1 MYVFT
6 IIQHCAPSKK
16 SNKRRINLLTDFWEI
31 WPEQIDMIEWNDSTQ
46 LKTKK
51 MPRPLMPSSCWFAS
65 LDNTN
70 QWDSQASESSTQKE
84 KRKRRDRFFFFSYY
98 HCQRTLA
105 KHSFSNIFE
114 QFFKQKKKTREN
126 AGWIFFAIVAQKVGS

>member
-1 MYVFT
+1 
-6 IIQHCAPSKK
+6 
-16 SNKRRINLLTDFWEI
+16 
-31 WPEQIDMIEWNDSTQ
+31 MIEWNDSTQ

-84 KRKRRDRFFFFSYY
+84 KKKEARPIFLFHIIIVKEHWQSTVFPTFSI
-98 HCQRTLA
+98 T
-105 KHSFSNIFE
+105 FSNR
-114 QFFKQKKKTREN
+114 KKN
-126 AGWIFFAIVAQKVGS
+126 S

>member
-1 MYVFT
+1 
-6 IIQHCAPSKK
+6 
-16 SNKRRINLLTDFWEI
+16 
-31 WPEQIDMIEWNDSTQ
+31 MIEWNDSTQ

-84 KRKRRDRFFFFSYY
+84 KRKRRDRFFFFILLLSKN
-98 HCQRTLA
+98 TGKA
-105 KHSFSNIFE
+105 
-114 QFFKQKKKTREN
+114 QFFQHFRTFFQTEKKTREN
-126 AGWIFFAIVAQKVGS
+126 AG